1 MCQKR
6 HYKHTC
12 KSEGIN
18 IFSQKFGQ
26 IEFTIFVVKFLN
38 LCVTHIWTRTVT
50 DLPIVKGFMTNVM
63 DFTLLFYCTV
73 FNANDI
79 FL

>member
-1 MCQKR
+1 MPKKDIIKI
-6 HYKHTC
+6 HV

-26 IEFTIFVVKFLN
+26 IEFTICVVKFLN
-38 LCVTHIWTRTVT
+38 SCVIHIWTRTVT
-50 DLPIVKGFMTNVM
+50 DLPTVKGSMTNVM